1 MICPKKLCGIFTIKK
16 RDRESQRER
25 KIYQLSKKKKK
36 QNKTIKQNKTQQF
49 LPFNPRK
56 KWKLPFKPK
65 YADVHSQKNQV
76 QTEKTGS

>member
-25 KIYQLSKKKKK
+25 KIYQLSKKK